1 MNLKSL
7 IVIFFLCSIFCNA
20 QDGFEFNSNKNKIT
34 IPFKFIN
41 NLIFIPI
48 NVNGL
53 ELNFLLDTGVEET
66 VLFGLEDSEQ
76 NSFANTEKIQL
87 KGFGNNDYVDGLKST
102 NNLLICKDFID
113 KSHKLYI
120 ILDQNFNFSA
130 QVGIPVNGIIG
141 YKFFKNYLIETNY
154 SNHKIIIHKEN
165 LKIRKKINTKY
176 STSDI
181 LVEKNKPYLMTKIN
195 LNQQEIETKM
205 LIDSGSGDAL
215 WLFENQLKNNIK
227 VPNQNF
233 EDFLGRG
240 FSGEIYGKRARTNK
254 LTINKFDFENPL
266 TSFPDSLSI
275 TYSRLVQDREGS
287 IGGEI
292 LKRFDVIY
300 DYSNQKIHFKK
311 NGNFCMP
318 FNFNMSG
325 IEIEHDGLQW
335 IAESSE
341 FKTQQS
347 TKISFSDTTPKINDV
362 KYSFSLK
369 PLFKIANLRKNSPAE
384 ICGLRKGDL
393 ILEINNNKVFNYT
406 LQEINELLKSEEG
419 KTINIKINRDNIDY
433 DFKFQLKSLL

>member
-1 MNLKSL
+1 MNRIFL
-7 IVIFFLCSIFCNA
+7 IVILILCFAICEAQEGFSI
-20 QDGFEFNSNKNKIT
+20 NSNKNKIT

-66 VLFGLEDSEQ
+66 VLFGLEDSETS
-76 NSFANTEKIQL
+76 NFNNVEKIQL
-87 KGFGNNDYVDGLKST
+87 KGFGKEEYVDGLKST
-102 NNLLICKDFID
+102 NNKLHCKNFID
-113 KSHKLYI
+113 FDHELYI

-130 QVGIPVNGIIG
+130 QIGIPVNGIIG
-141 YKFFKNYLIETNY
+141 YKFFKNHLIETNY
-154 SNHKIIIHKEN
+154 SNHKIIIYKEN
-165 LKIRKKINTKY
+165 SKIRKKINLKF

-181 LVEKNKPYLMTKIN
+181 SIESNKPYLLTKIN
-195 LNQQEIETKM
+195 FENKEIETKM

-215 WLFENQLKNNIK
+215 WLFENQKNKIK
-227 VPNQNF
+227 IPNNNF
-233 EDFLGRG
+233 DDYLGRG
-240 FSGEIYGKRARTNK
+240 FSGELFGKRARIEK
-254 LTINKFDFENPL
+254 ITINQFEFNNPL
-266 TSFPDSLSI
+266 TSFPDSLAIS
-275 TYSRLVQDREGS
+275 YSRLAQDREGS

-300 DYSNQKIHFKK
+300 DYPNQKIFFKK
-311 NGNFCMP
+311 NSNFNLP

-341 FKTQQS
+341 YKTSQS
-347 TKISFSDTTPKINDV
+347 TKISFSEVSPKINDI

-369 PLFKIANLRKNSPAE
+369 PLFKISNLRKNSPAE
-384 ICGLRKGDL
+384 ICGLKKGDL

-419 KTINIKINRDNIDY
+419 KTINITINRNDIEY
-433 DFKFQLKSLL
+433 QFKFQLKSLL

>member
-1 MNLKSL
+1 MKPKLL
-7 IVIFFLCSIFCNA
+7 IVLFFLCSVFSYA
-20 QDGFEFNSNKNKIT
+20 QDGFTFNSNKNKIT
-34 IPFKFIN
+34 IPFQFIN

-66 VLFGLEDSEQ
+66 VLFGLEDSER

-87 KGFGNNDYVDGLKST
+87 KGFGKEEFVEGLKSID
-102 NNLLICKDFID
+102 NILSCKDFVD
-113 KSHKLYI
+113 LKHELYI
-120 ILDQNFNFSA
+120 VLDQNFNFSA

-141 YKFFKNYLIETNY
+141 FKFFRNYLIETDYANK
-154 SNHKIIIHKEN
+154 KIIIHKEN
-165 LKIRKKINTKY
+165 PKIRKKINSKF

-181 LVEKNKPYLMTKIN
+181 IIEKNKPYLLTKIN
-195 LNQQEIETKM
+195 LNNSKIETKM
-205 LIDSGSGDAL
+205 LIDSGSGDAM
-215 WLFENQLKNNIK
+215 WLFENQVKNNIK

-240 FSGEIYGKRARTNK
+240 FSGEIYGKRARVNK

-292 LKRFDVIY
+292 LKRFNVIY
-300 DYSNQKIHFKK
+300 DYQNQKIHLKK
-311 NGNFCMP
+311 NSNYNLP

-341 FKTQQS
+341 YKT
-347 TKISFSDTTPKINDV
+347 TKDYKINFSETEPKINDI

-369 PLFKIANLRKNSPAE
+369 PLFKISNLRKNSPAE

-393 ILEINNNKVFNYT
+393 IVEINNNRVFNYS
-406 LQEINELLKSEEG
+406 LQEINELLKSEDG
-419 KTINIKINRDNIDY
+419 KNIFMKINRDNIEY
-433 DFKFQLKSLL
+433 EFKFKLKSLL